1 MGKLRVNEGNNV
13 KSGFGEDEI
22 GELRKYIVDMMQA
35 EMELMENIKL
45 NERNVAAANARIKY
59 FKELI
64 SQERARYK
72 TLRRELEG
80 DTVELKS
87 LEEKQVVAEA
97 KHREFRDAVAK
108 RESEVQALR
117 TRFQQQRAA
126 MLSLRCQVLSAT
138 SNLDKLSSIHAS
150 VEKETQNVTVALEEC
165 AEPVEQRTAR
175 QKLRAKI
182 KYTQR
187 FVVQMEEETNQLA
200 EKRAKLEAEV
210 LKCEQEADKLRESIF
225 LKEKEVEVLFNR
237 LRADTLHVVKENG
250 KIEGKLKAK
259 RRNFRVKT
267 KNEINSLKRRVTFVT
282 SGFDELT
289 ELERGQMTNED
300 ALSSIDALST
310 RREGLEQRLNGQNEQ
325 IAAVETAIT
334 ELQASIATFGRNEEG
349 FDTTRL
355 QEELNI
361 KREDAQ
367 VAQKKLEEKQNLLE
381 LLEAD
386 QNQLDATLKDVE
398 AHIVAAK
405 DTTERLDREIVS
417 LAKDIND
424 QEAKSRSLSASAADA
439 KKKSDDLQAE
449 CQKQQR
455 KNKIS
460 AKTQAKLRRQ
470 KNSLFKQEK
479 ELASEIQEAER
490 LCRILGE
497 GIKYGME
504 CVERL
509 RESNALCDDKEKRI
523 EFELRR
529 QELSLQQQCAQ
540 EESKFQADV
549 ASWDEKVL
557 RSVSFFFLLYMKL

>member
-1 MGKLRVNEGNNV
+1 
-13 KSGFGEDEI
+13 
-22 GELRKYIVDMMQA
+22 MMQA

-282 SGFDELT
+282 S

-549 ASWDEKVL
+549 ASWDEKIKDVERQL
-557 RSVSFFFLLYMKL
+557 RSL

>member
-87 LEEKQVVAEA
+87 LDEKQVVAEA

-282 SGFDELT
+282 S

-470 KNSLFKQEK
+470 KKSLFKQEK

-549 ASWDEKVL
+549 ASWDEKIKDVERQL
-557 RSVSFFFLLYMKL
+557 RSL

>member
-108 RESEVQALR
+108 RESEVQVLR

-282 SGFDELT
+282 S

-549 ASWDEKVL
+549 ASWDEKIKDVERQL
-557 RSVSFFFLLYMKL
+557 RSL